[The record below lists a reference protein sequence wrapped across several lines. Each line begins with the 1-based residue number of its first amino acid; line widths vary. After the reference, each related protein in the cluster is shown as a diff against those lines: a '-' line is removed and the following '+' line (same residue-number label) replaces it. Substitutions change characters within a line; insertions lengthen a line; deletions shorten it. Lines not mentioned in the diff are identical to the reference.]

1 MFIFDLTNPITL
13 LLVVLATSLLVF
25 LGQEIK
31 KSSVAMIP
39 LVLFLLLLVSH
50 VVQVS
55 SLTQDYADL
64 SGALYKSM
72 AWDFLFILITFFSY
86 LWIDDLEAKKNNKKS
101 IDNSLDWFWKEI

>member
-1 MFIFDLTNPITL
+1 MVYLNITNPLTL
-13 LLVVLATSLLVF
+13 FLAVLAIGLLIF

-39 LVLFLLLLVSH
+39 LVLFLFSLIAH

-55 SLTQDYADL
+55 SLSQEYAYL
-64 SGALYKSM
+64 SGVLYRSIV
-72 AWDFLFILITFFSY
+72 WDFVFILITFFSY

-101 IDNSLDWFWKEI
+101 IDNSLEWFWREI